1 MSGQN
6 TPWVSHSQV
15 EALTAVS
22 PDCIFKALCTTSGVG
37 GQRVFNAKLRA
48 GILTAH
54 FKRFEFSK
62 FMVPLLKRKPLCV
75 QETHGPLHVALW
87 ELGSRS

>member
-1 MSGQN
+1 M
-6 TPWVSHSQV
+6 
-15 EALTAVS
+15 
-22 PDCIFKALCTTSGVG
+22 
-37 GQRVFNAKLRA
+37 FNAKLRA